1 MELRLFSYRRGAGYH
16 DKICGRG
23 PSPVNRAHQKW
34 MLERMK
40 DLIAPGDIP
49 VSTGT
54 LLPEDYNRVA
64 RQLKENGLINE
75 IPDFR
80 SFHKKCNAYDEK

>member
-1 MELRLFSYRRGAGYH
+1 MIKYVAEAHL
-16 DKICGRG
+16 
-23 PSPVNRAHQKW
+23 PVNRAHQKW

-40 DLIAPGDIP
+40 DLIAPGNIP
-49 VSTGT
+49 VLTGT

-75 IPDFR
+75 IPDFI
-80 SFHKKCNAYDEK
+80 SFHRKCSAYDEK